1 MLTRIVESQA
11 LKFPHND
18 NDPFRI
24 FGLPRNILVEVRA
37 TLHAARRLF
46 ELFCSLQYRL
56 LSKPCSVIRS
66 VTIDAINKL
75 DAASEKESWQSRV
88 VLSAFPGYS

>member
-24 FGLPRNILVEVRA
+24 FGLPRNILVEVCA
-37 TLHAARRLF
+37 PLHLARVLF
-46 ELFCSLQYRL
+46 DCLVPIS
-56 LSKPCSVIRS
+56 I
-66 VTIDAINKL
+66 
-75 DAASEKESWQSRV
+75 ASSPSPA
-88 VLSAFPGYS
+88 L